1 MQERQARA
9 SPTTFARHV
18 AVRALT
24 RHLFADARPWHLEHG
39 AHGDAH
45 RAPVEGVVAARCHQ
59 HGIEAERSS
68 IAEDGAYVR
77 MVRYVL
83 EHGDPAR
90 LAQQLAGCGRGRA
103 PERGQRTAR
112 QLEAGQAG
120 ELIVRCGQDG
130 RLWVVALE
138 ALDERA
144 LLFELVLADQE
155 RDGVK
160 PRIHRALDH
169 LRRFSH

>member
-1 MQERQARA
+1 MANNGKAKLKTLFVRQILEEETDSDHGLSMRQLIERLQEY
-9 SPTTFARHV
+9 
-18 AVRALT
+18 
-24 RHLFADARPWHLEHG
+24 
-39 AHGDAH
+39 
-45 RAPVEGVVAARCHQ
+45 
-59 HGIEAERSS
+59 GIEAERSS

-130 RLWVVALE
+130 RLRVVALE